1 MATEKR
7 GMRAKRVS
15 SGIKG
20 LDTVLSG
27 GFLQGG
33 VYIFIGP
40 PGAGKTILANQIA
53 FAHAASGGR
62 VLYVSLLAESHARLF
77 MHMENLDF
85 FDESRVAE
93 SMNYVSGYTI
103 LEKEGLP
110 GLLTLLR
117 KEMQSRKATMLVLD
131 GLVSAEAFAQTSLE
145 MKKFIHELQT
155 IVALL
160 ECTAF
165 LLTSGSNPQLGT
177 PEHTM
182 VDGLIELTNDVIGVR
197 QLRLL
202 NVKKFRG
209 SQHLGGTH
217 CFDIT
222 SRGITIYP
230 RLEALVTAR
239 PRAAHEDSRSAST
252 GISELDA
259 MFSGGVSRGCPTLV
273 LGPSGSG
280 KTIVGLHFLA
290 AGVRAGENCL
300 YLSFNEPPERLL
312 SKAARIGLDLQPYV
326 DRFSTRGQAGT
337 RPPRSDLQPYVDRG
351 ALQLIWHP
359 SVDLLA
365 DAIAHEVLESV
376 RAHSVKRVVIDSLM
390 GFKDAIMVAER
401 TQRFLAAFTNELSVA
416 GATTYLC
423 EETRAL
429 FSPGVEV
436 PVTGVSTF
444 VDNILFVRQVEVE
457 GELCRIVAVLKTR
470 ESPRDAALRQ
480 FTISEKGMIVVGA
493 LHDAEA
499 ILTGTAHSTRRRAD
513 LTRKIGKK
521 KTKSKSQGKRRGG
534 T

>member
-7 GMRAKRVS
+7 GMRSRRIS

-27 GFLQGG
+27 GFLRGG

-40 PGAGKTILANQIA
+40 PGAGKTILANQIV

-182 VDGLIELTNDVIGVR
+182 VDGLVELTNDVIGVR

-230 RLEALVTAR
+230 RLEALVTAT

-280 KTIVGLHFLA
+280 KTIVSLHFLA

-326 DRFSTRGQAGT
+326 DRG
-337 RPPRSDLQPYVDRG
+337 V
-351 ALQLIWHP
+351 LQLIWHP

-376 RAHSVKRVVIDSLM
+376 RTHSIKRVVIDSLM

-444 VDNILFVRQVEVE
+444 VDNILFVRQVEVD

-480 FTISEKGMIVVGA
+480 FTISKKGMIVTGA

-499 ILTGTAHSTRRRAD
+499 ILTGSAHSTRRRAD
-513 LTRKIGKK
+513 LTRKVGKK
-521 KTKSKSQGKRRGG
+521 TTKSKSQGKRRGG

>member
-1 MATEKR
+1 
-7 GMRAKRVS
+7 MRAKRIS

-27 GFLQGG
+27 GFLDGG
-33 VYIFIGP
+33 VYILIGP

-62 VLYVSLLAESHARLF
+62 VVYVSLLAESHTRLF
-77 MHMENLDF
+77 MHMENMDF

-131 GLVSAEAFAQTSLE
+131 GLVSAEAFAATSLE
-145 MKKFIHELQT
+145 VKKFIHELQT
-155 IVALL
+155 IVELV

-165 LLTSGSNPQLGT
+165 LLTSGSNPQLGA

-182 VDGLIELTNDVIGVR
+182 VDGLVELTNDVIGVR

-202 NVKKFRG
+202 HVKKFRG
-209 SQHLGGTH
+209 SHHLGGTH

-222 SRGITIYP
+222 SRGLTIYP

-259 MFSGGVSRGCPTLV
+259 MFSGGVSRACPTLV

-280 KTIVGLHFLA
+280 KTIVSLHFLA
-290 AGVRAGENCL
+290 AGLRAGENCL
-300 YLSFNEPPERLL
+300 CLCFNEPPERLV
-312 SKAARIGLDLQPYV
+312 SKASRVGLDLQPYV
-326 DRFSTRGQAGT
+326 DS
-337 RPPRSDLQPYVDRG
+337 G

-365 DAIAHEVLESV
+365 DAIAHEVLDSV
-376 RAHSVKRVVIDSLM
+376 RAHGVKRVVIDSLM

-429 FSPGVEV
+429 FSPGVDV

-444 VDNILFVRQVEVE
+444 VDNILFVRQVEVD

-470 ESPRDAALRQ
+470 ESPRDAALRL
-480 FTISEKGMIVVGA
+480 FTISEKGMIVTRA
-493 LHDAEA
+493 LHGAEA
-499 ILTGTAHSTRRRAD
+499 ILSGTAHTTRRQADRAPEI
-513 LTRKIGKK
+513 RQKK
-521 KTKSKSQGKRRGG
+521 KSKSPGKRGG
-534 T
+534 

>member
-1 MATEKR
+1 MATQKR
-7 GMRAKRVS
+7 GMRAKRIS

-20 LDTVLSG
+20 LDTLLTG
-27 GFLQGG
+27 GFLHGG

-40 PGAGKTILANQIA
+40 PGAGKTVLANQIA

-62 VLYVSLLAESHARLF
+62 VVYVSLLAESHARLF
-77 MHMENLDF
+77 MHMESLDF
-85 FDESRVAE
+85 FDESRLAE
-93 SMNYVSGYTI
+93 SMNYVSGYTT
-103 LEKEGLP
+103 LEKEGLH

-155 IVALL
+155 IVALV

-182 VDGLIELTNDVIGVR
+182 VDGLVELTNDIIGVR

-202 NVKKFRG
+202 QVKKFRG
-209 SQHLGGTH
+209 SRHLGGTH

-239 PRAAHEDSRSAST
+239 PRAAHEDAGSAST

-259 MFSGGVSRGCPTLV
+259 MFSGGVSRACPTLV

-280 KTIVGLHFLA
+280 KTIVSLHFLA
-290 AGVRAGENCL
+290 AGLRAGENCL
-300 YLSFNEPPERLL
+300 YLCFNEPPERLL
-312 SKAARIGLDLQPYV
+312 SKAARVGLDLQPYV
-326 DRFSTRGQAGT
+326 DK
-337 RPPRSDLQPYVDRG
+337 G
-351 ALQLIWHP
+351 ALELIWHP

-365 DAIAHEVLESV
+365 DAIAHEVLDYV
-376 RAHSVKRVVIDSLM
+376 RAHSTRRVIIDSLM

-444 VDNILFVRQVEVE
+444 VDNILFVRQVEVD

-470 ESPRDAALRQ
+470 ESPRDSALRQ
-480 FTISEKGMIVVGA
+480 FTISEKGMIVTGA

-499 ILTGTAHSTRRRAD
+499 ILTGSAHSTRRRAESAPN
-513 LTRKIGKK
+513 LGPEKK
-521 KTKSKSQGKRRGG
+521 AKSRGKRGGG
-534 T
+534 TR

>member
-7 GMRAKRVS
+7 GMRAKQIS

-20 LDTVLSG
+20 LDAVLSG

-62 VLYVSLLAESHARLF
+62 VIYVSLLAESHARLF

-93 SMNYVSGYTI
+93 SVNYVSGYTI
-103 LEKEGLP
+103 LEKEGLS

-182 VDGLIELTNDVIGVR
+182 VDGLVELTNDVIGVR

-280 KTIVGLHFLA
+280 KTIVSLHFLA

-326 DRFSTRGQAGT
+326 DR
-337 RPPRSDLQPYVDRG
+337 G

-376 RAHSVKRVVIDSLM
+376 RAHSIKRVVIDSLM

-444 VDNILFVRQVEVE
+444 VDNILFVRQVEVD

-480 FTISEKGMIVVGA
+480 FTISEKGMVVTGA

-513 LTRKIGKK
+513 LARTIGKK
-521 KTKSKSQGKRRGG
+521 KTKSKSQGKRREG

>member
-1 MATEKR
+1 MVTEKR
-7 GMRAKRVS
+7 GMRGTRVS

-62 VLYVSLLAESHARLF
+62 VVYVSLLAESHARLF
-77 MHMENLDF
+77 MHMESLDF
-85 FDESRVAE
+85 YDESRLAV
-93 SMNYVSGYTI
+93 SMNYVSGYTT
-103 LEKEGLP
+103 LEKEGLK

-145 MKKFIHELQT
+145 VKKFIHELQT
-155 IVALL
+155 IVALV

-165 LLTSGSNPQLGT
+165 LLTSGSSPQLGA

-182 VDGLIELTNDVIGVR
+182 VDGLVELTNDVIGVR

-202 NVKKFRG
+202 HVKKFRG
-209 SQHLGGTH
+209 SHHLGGTH

-222 SRGITIYP
+222 SRGVTIYP

-239 PRAAHEDSRSAST
+239 PRAAREDSRSALT
-252 GISELDA
+252 GIGELDA
-259 MFSGGVSRGCPTLV
+259 MFSGGVSRACPTLI

-280 KTIVGLHFLA
+280 KTIVGLHFIA
-290 AGVRAGENCL
+290 AGLRAGENCL
-300 YLSFNEPPERLL
+300 YLCFNEPPERLL
-312 SKAARIGLDLQPYV
+312 SKAARVGLDLQPYV
-326 DRFSTRGQAGT
+326 DSGT
-337 RPPRSDLQPYVDRG
+337 LK
-351 ALQLIWHP
+351 LIWHP

-365 DAIAHEVLESV
+365 DAIAHEVLDSV
-376 RAHSVKRVVIDSLM
+376 RAQSIKRVVIDSLM

-444 VDNILFVRQVEVE
+444 VDNIIFLRQVELD

-480 FTISEKGMIVVGA
+480 FTISEKGMIIAGA
-493 LHDAEA
+493 LHNAES
-499 ILTGTAHSTRRRAD
+499 ILTGSAHTTRRRTDAAS
-513 LTRKIGKK
+513 KVGAKNK
-521 KTKSKSQGKRRGG
+521 KSKSHGMRGG
-534 T
+534 GTR

>member
-1 MATEKR
+1 MRGKR
-7 GMRAKRVS
+7 IS

-62 VLYVSLLAESHARLF
+62 VVYVSLLAESHARLF
-77 MHMENLDF
+77 MHMESLDF
-85 FDESRVAE
+85 YDESRLAV
-93 SMNYVSGYTI
+93 SMNYVSGYTT
-103 LEKEGLP
+103 LEKEGLQ

-117 KEMQSRKATMLVLD
+117 QEMQGRKATMLVLD

-145 MKKFIHELQT
+145 VKKFIHELQT
-155 IVALL
+155 IVALV

-165 LLTSGSNPQLGT
+165 LLTSGSNPQLGA

-182 VDGLIELTNDVIGVR
+182 VDGLVELTNDVIGVR

-202 NVKKFRG
+202 HVKKFRG
-209 SQHLGGTH
+209 SHHLGGTH

-222 SRGITIYP
+222 SRGVTIYP

-239 PRAAHEDSRSAST
+239 PRGAREDSRSAST
-252 GISELDA
+252 GIGELDA
-259 MFSGGVSRGCPTLV
+259 MFSGGVSRACPTLI

-280 KTIVGLHFLA
+280 KTIVGLHFIA
-290 AGVRAGENCL
+290 AGLRAGESCL
-300 YLSFNEPPERLL
+300 YLCFNEPPERLL
-312 SKAARIGLDLQPYV
+312 SKAARVGLDLRPYV
-326 DRFSTRGQAGT
+326 DSGT
-337 RPPRSDLQPYVDRG
+337 LQI
-351 ALQLIWHP
+351 IWHP

-365 DAIAHEVLESV
+365 DAIAHEVLDSV
-376 RAHSVKRVVIDSLM
+376 RTHSIKRVVIDSLM
-390 GFKDAIMVAER
+390 GLKDAIMVAER

-444 VDNILFVRQVEVE
+444 VDNILFLRQVELD

-480 FTISEKGMIVVGA
+480 FTISEKGMVIAGA
-493 LHDAEA
+493 LHDAES
-499 ILTGTAHSTRRRAD
+499 ILTGSAHSTRRRTDAAP
-513 LTRKIGKK
+513 KIGHKNK
-521 KTKSKSQGKRRGG
+521 KSKSHGMRGG
-534 T
+534 GTP